1 MSHRP
6 TKPSSPWKTLSFYFF
21 PFDLAPHLLFFHLF
35 PPLIETLSL
44 IWFQNPHHVAG
55 LFSFPSCVQRKMK
68 RYRIEIV
75 TDRSLTVKML
85 ILNTLIGQ
93 KECVFLGW
101 HNSLLLNMSNEILV
115 KVTVF
120 QSEMNH
126 VSCNPLCMYEIDE
139 ETEIIQSWST

>member
-1 MSHRP
+1 MAGWWYKRKSEKAHLHQMSHRP

-21 PFDLAPHLLFFHLF
+21 PFDLAPRLLFFLLLF

-93 KECVFLGW
+93 KKSVFFGCW
-101 HNSLLLNMSNEILV
+101 TCRTKFSSTSQFFSLKWIM
-115 KVTVF
+115 
-120 QSEMNH
+120 
-126 VSCNPLCMYEIDE
+126 
-139 ETEIIQSWST
+139 